1 MKLFSSENRLF
12 LWFQI
17 SDGRNL
23 YVFSLT
29 QTWLAELGRSWKTPL
44 QCSALN
50 NLSIYLSL
58 LTCSTSRP
66 TLFVVSFGKKNGA
79 GRPSKCGAT
88 SPSLVLG
95 RAVWT
100 WFCTTV
106 IDHSKGRS
114 FWSGTGVKVR
124 LTMARLNYVIIH
136 WLIEWGNMCAF
147 QKLKTGTGP
156 KYHSLFPPIKRW
168 LV

>member
-1 MKLFSSENRLF
+1 MKLFF
-12 LWFQI
+12 FWKPAVFVI
-17 SDGRNL
+17 SDRWID
-23 YVFSLT
+23 VFSLT
-29 QTWLAELGRSWKTPL
+29 QTWLAELGRSWKTP
-44 QCSALN
+44 LN

-66 TLFVVSFGKKNGA
+66 TLFVVSFAKKWCWVSIHNVEYV
-79 GRPSKCGAT
+79 T
-88 SPSLVLG
+88 SPSLVLV

-100 WFCTTV
+100 WFFTTV

-114 FWSGTGVKVR
+114 FWSETGVKVR

-147 QKLKTGTGP
+147 QKLKSGTV
-156 KYHSLFPPIKRW
+156 PISTYNQIFI
-168 LV
+168 